1 MQQTLLKSVEAV
13 AREDH
18 KLLRNAKEVSI
29 EGEDDEVLKKRVD
42 WYRQDEQ
49 THRNGIPQVDPL
61 ILLTD

>member
-42 WYRQDEQ
+42 W
-49 THRNGIPQVDPL
+49 
-61 ILLTD
+61 